1 MKELIAHGSRVRAV
15 TRSSKYGPD
24 SVVVKTYAELTPQS
38 ADDILVHLA
47 ESRDH
52 SKGGPTDEE
61 RAQRETLLSQ
71 DWRRIVYASSAA
83 VYGDQISRP
92 RRVSEAIAPRAVYAC
107 WKSEG
112 EEIVRKRGGI
122 VARLSNMYG
131 SGMASNNVI
140 SDILRQLRETGPVA
154 VRDVTPVRDYIH
166 VDDAAKAMARMTTSG
181 MAGSTYNVG
190 TGLGTSVD
198 EVARAILEIAGQAGR
213 DVRAG
218 RNAAGRPSHLVLD
231 VDATTRALG
240 WRPDIS
246 LRVGLQRLVEAGR

>member
-1 MKELIAHGSRVRAV
+1 M
-15 TRSSKYGPD
+15 
-24 SVVVKTYAELTPQS
+24 KTYAELTPRS
-38 ADDILVHLA
+38 ADDVLVHLA

-52 SKGGPTDEE
+52 SKGAPTDEE

-83 VYGDQISRP
+83 VYGDQVSRP
-92 RRVSEAIAPRAVYAC
+92 RKTTEAIAPRAVYAC

-112 EEIVRKRGGI
+112 EVIVRKRGGV

-166 VDDAAKAMARMTTSG
+166 VDDAARAIVRMTA
-181 MAGSTYNVG
+181 AGNDGSIFNVG
-190 TGLGTSVD
+190 TGEGVSVGD
-198 EVARAILEIAGQAGR
+198 LAREILTIAGQEIR
-213 DVRAG
+213 DARAG
-218 RNAAGRPSHLVLD
+218 APPSPPSWLVLD
-231 VDATTRALG
+231 IEDTRRALD
-240 WRPDIS
+240 WQPNIS
-246 LRVGLQRLVEAGR
+246 LEAGLRPLIEAAL